1 MSQAFNYRHLYYF
14 WIVATEGSMVGAA
27 KRLNM
32 AIQTISTQVR
42 LLEQELGFALLK
54 PKGRGLT
61 LTDAGVAA
69 MLEADH
75 IFALGEKLPGKVRDA
90 VRGKTLRLHIG
101 ISDGIAKLAVH
112 RLLAPILDDEHL
124 HLVCHDG
131 EFDDLMA
138 DLATH
143 KLDLVL
149 ADHSPALS
157 LNFKVHHQLMAS
169 SPVACYATRKHAEA
183 AMNDFPHCLAR
194 LPVLLPTTHHAV
206 RSQLKHWFE
215 SERINPNVV
224 GEFEDSALLTT
235 FGAAGMGIFPAAD
248 WLESYLTQQQG
259 LIKIAVCGG
268 VKDFSHLIYTHRKVV
283 HPLVSKLIKLD
294 ASKSAPAH

>member
-42 LLEQELGFALLK
+42 LLEQELGFALFK

-69 MLEADH
+69 LLEADH

-90 VRGKTLRLHIG
+90 VRGKTIRLHIG

-112 RLLAPILDDEHL
+112 RLLAPILKDEHL
-124 HLVCHDG
+124 HLICHDG

-149 ADHSPALS
+149 ADHAPAQS
-157 LNFKVHHQLMAS
+157 LNFKVQHKLMAS
-169 SPVACYATRKHAEA
+169 SALAWYASGGHADQA
-183 AMNDFPHCLAR
+183 ISDFPQCLAK
-194 LPVLLPTTHHAV
+194 LPVLLPTTHNSV
-206 RSQLKHWFE
+206 RSRLKHWFE

-224 GEFEDSALLTT
+224 GEFEDNALLTT
-235 FGAAGMGIFPAAD
+235 FGTAGMGIFPASE
-248 WLESYLTQQQG
+248 WLEDYLTQQHG
-259 LIKIAVCGG
+259 LTKVAICGE
-268 VKDFSHLIYTHRKVV
+268 VKEYFYAIYTQRKVI
-283 HPLVSKLIKLD
+283 HPLVGKLLMD
-294 ASKSAPAH
+294 

>member
-14 WIVATEGSMVGAA
+14 WIVAHEGSMVGAA
-27 KRLNM
+27 RRLNM
-32 AIQTISTQVR
+32 AIQTISTQVK
-42 LLEQELGFALLK
+42 LLEQELGFALFK

-69 MLEADH
+69 LSEADH

-90 VRGKTLRLHIG
+90 VRGKTVRLNVG

-112 RLLAPILDDEHL
+112 RLLAPILMDEHL

-149 ADHSPALS
+149 ADHAPALS
-157 LNFKVHHQLMAS
+157 LNFKVQHRLLAS
-169 SPVACYATRKHAEA
+169 SAVAWFASSENAKQAIS
-183 AMNDFPHCLAR
+183 DFPTCLGK
-194 LPVLLPTTHHAV
+194 LPVLLPTTHSSV
-206 RSQLKHWFE
+206 RSRLKHWFE
-215 SERINPNVV
+215 SERIIPNVV
-224 GEFEDSALLTT
+224 GEFEDAALLTT
-235 FGAAGMGIFPAAD
+235 FGSAGMGIFPASE
-248 WLESYLTQQQG
+248 WLEDYLTQQQG
-259 LIKIAVCGG
+259 LIKVAVCSE
-268 VKDFSHLIYTHRKVV
+268 VKEYFHAIYTQRKVV
-283 HPLVSKLIKLD
+283 HPLVIKLL
-294 ASKSAPAH
+294 AV